1 MMDDTAKSR
10 DQLVSELGALR
21 HQVAQLRAGGVSRTA
36 DPVGPAGVPSL
47 DWELHEAC
55 GSCDVRGGDGHSACG
70 TVRKTAAAQAALAE
84 PLELLRGI
92 VCKSPLVLWA
102 VDDEGVFLVSAGA
115 GLNVLGLKAGE
126 MVGRS
131 VFEAYQD
138 VPDVVEGIRR
148 ALRGETFSL
157 TVSVGPVVFESWF
170 APLRGEDDEIIGVVG
185 TAIDVT
191 QRKKVESEL
200 LADRRLMKQLL
211 LAHERDR
218 RLIAYE
224 IHDGLVQD
232 VTGAQMQLE
241 TVLRDE
247 RLPAGLVR
255 ERVQAASELARK
267 AIGEARHLIGG
278 LRPPALDELGIV
290 AALEFLVGEQSE
302 RGTKV
307 DFVACVTFDRLE
319 PLLEGAIYRI
329 VQEALT
335 NVQRH
340 SQAFRARVRL
350 NQVGS
355 RLHLEIRDWGIGFDP
370 AAVPDNRFGL
380 DGIRERV
387 RLVRGELSIK
397 GDLGKGT
404 RVFVDIPLVQSIE
417 PVARS
422 LEAANTTHRS
432 IE

>member
-1 MMDDTAKSR
+1 MMDDSAKSR

-21 HQVAQLRAGGVSRTA
+21 RQVAQLRAGGGSQTA

-47 DWELHEAC
+47 DWDLRQAS
-55 GSCDVRGGDGHSACG
+55 GSCDVG
-70 TVRKTAAAQAALAE
+70 
-84 PLELLRGI
+84 
-92 VCKSPLVLWA
+92 
-102 VDDEGVFLVSAGA
+102 
-115 GLNVLGLKAGE
+115 
-126 MVGRS
+126 
-131 VFEAYQD
+131 
-138 VPDVVEGIRR
+138 
-148 ALRGETFSL
+148 
-157 TVSVGPVVFESWF
+157 
-170 APLRGEDDEIIGVVG
+170 GVVG

-241 TVLRDE
+241 AVLRDE

-307 DFVACVTFDRLE
+307 DFVACVTF
-319 PLLEGAIYRI
+319 
-329 VQEALT
+329 
-335 NVQRH
+335 
-340 SQAFRARVRL
+340 
-350 NQVGS
+350 
-355 RLHLEIRDWGIGFDP
+355 
-370 AAVPDNRFGL
+370 
-380 DGIRERV
+380 
-387 RLVRGELSIK
+387 
-397 GDLGKGT
+397 
-404 RVFVDIPLVQSIE
+404 
-417 PVARS
+417 
-422 LEAANTTHRS
+422 
-432 IE
+432 